1 MRTQRSICPRPF
13 LKADAAVQSA
23 VERLADGIFFCPVD
37 ASRTGIVDI
46 QLDAVQPI
54 SRIDAEDVLSAYG
67 QRVFGDEGHVMAVVA
82 HFLKLPV
89 YSGIGGVILESGI
102 RVAIAGVH
110 RKIGGNCCGQ
120 GSSAPRL
127 RLLPAFTVSR
137 PKPLAPAKRE
147 ICWSRVSSQKNAAS
161 VRRRLLKRFR

>member
-1 MRTQRSICPRPF
+1 MFLCRLKPATQFDACLDGTSFLHEPVAHTLKVESGIILVQSIAHPEVYLPASL

-67 QRVFGDEGHVMAVVA
+67 QR
-82 HFLKLPV
+82 
-89 YSGIGGVILESGI
+89 
-102 RVAIAGVH
+102 
-110 RKIGGNCCGQ
+110 
-120 GSSAPRL
+120 
-127 RLLPAFTVSR
+127 
-137 PKPLAPAKRE
+137 
-147 ICWSRVSSQKNAAS
+147 
-161 VRRRLLKRFR
+161 